1 MGMFLD
7 TIGNASLSI
16 FICDRCRMKRA
27 MDEQMS
33 DPNFP
38 GLQVCGQGCQDEM
51 DPYRLAARKTEK
63 ISIRFARP
71 DVSVA
76 VETFNLITS
85 QYGGEIISTQ
95 QNQATPEENGNIDQ
109 LRTTQR

>member
-1 MGMFLD
+1 MPLYLE
-7 TIGNASLSI
+7 TRGNSVVSI
-16 FICDRCRMKRA
+16 AVCDRCKMKRA
-27 MDEQMS
+27 KTDMRS

-71 DVSVA
+71 DVSIA